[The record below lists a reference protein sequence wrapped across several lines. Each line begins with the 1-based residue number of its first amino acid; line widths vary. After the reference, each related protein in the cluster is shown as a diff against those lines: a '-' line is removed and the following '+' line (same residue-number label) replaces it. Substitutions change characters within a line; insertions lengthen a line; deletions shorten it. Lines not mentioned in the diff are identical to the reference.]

1 MATDR
6 TIPIDLMI
14 QIIRDDFRT
23 PQRVIYLPEW
33 LPEPDYL
40 IDIDMGDLTIK
51 SDK

>member
-1 MATDR
+1 
-6 TIPIDLMI
+6 
-14 QIIRDDFRT
+14 
-23 PQRVIYLPEW
+23 LPEW